1 MRADNTTTRKERF
14 GEFLKRA
21 VKGLPFNSQLV
32 IDCYR
37 LLENKKS
44 SGYGVEVFCDK
55 GFITLSQ
62 DNQKRHSLRVSVF
75 MGRKCLSFCNV
86 RITIN

>member
-32 IDCYR
+32 IDCCR

-62 DNQKRHSLRVSVF
+62 DRFQFSWEENV
-75 MGRKCLSFCNV
+75 CLSAMSE
-86 RITIN
+86 